1 MASLGRNRR
10 WLIVCGISI
19 LLLVVYFKTEAEIK
33 EDMRSDDEKNDR
45 KKYVIKIEGKK
56 LMNITREKATS
67 SSSINKENKMYTAK
81 QYEVCIPKQQIL
93 FLKTHKTGSSTLTS
107 ILQVYGFLR
116 NLTFAVPKTGAQ
128 IISRGFFRTDQVRP
142 GKYDML
148 VNHARYSRTEM
159 QKVMKPNTTYITI
172 FRDPSTQ
179 IESNFEYF
187 LLRNTFHLE
196 NMPNPF
202 QTFAENPSYY
212 YSKYGQRSPFR
223 HYMKNPNLY
232 DLGLKESQQEDR
244 GVVEKFIAKIAKEF
258 DLVLIQEYFNESL
271 LLLKKLMC
279 WEIDDILYLSKG
291 KRSKKIRFDID
302 QSLRESIR
310 KWSWGDVL
318 LYDHFNKTLWSKIR
332 DYGPSF
338 QTDLAELEFNLNR
351 ILNNCTVPNVVLD
364 NRRETYFKLNKKGA
378 PKCTHMLRN
387 DLTFTKLIRIAQY
400 GEEEET
406 GKVGLQ

>member
-1 MASLGRNRR
+1 MVSLGRNRN
-10 WLIVCGISI
+10 WLVCGISLLCVI
-19 LLLVVYFKTEAEIK
+19 LYFNKQ
-33 EDMRSDDEKNDR
+33 EDIHNDVL
-45 KKYVIKIEGKK
+45 KIDVIKIEDHK
-56 LMNITREKATS
+56 MENIPSKTAR
-67 SSSINKENKMYTAK
+67 SSSINQENKIYTAK
-81 QYEVCIPKQQIL
+81 QQQYEVCKPKQQIL

-128 IISRGFFRTDQVRP
+128 ILSRGFFKTKQVRP

-148 VNHARYSRTEM
+148 VNHARYNKPEM
-159 QKVMKPNTTYITI
+159 EKVMKPNTTYITI
-172 FRDPSTQ
+172 IRDPSTQ
-179 IESNFEYF
+179 IESNFGYF
-187 LLRNTFHLE
+187 RLSGKFKLG
-196 NMPNPF
+196 NMSNPF

-212 YSKYGQRSPFR
+212 WTRYRKTSFR
-223 HYMKNPNLY
+223 NYMKNPNLY
-232 DLGLKESQQEDR
+232 DLGLTESQQEDR
-244 GVVEKFIAKIAKEF
+244 DVVEKFIAKIAKEF

-338 QTDLAELEFNLNR
+338 QADLAELELNLNR
-351 ILNNCTVPNVVLD
+351 ILHNCTVPDVVLD

-387 DLTFTKLIRIAQY
+387 DLKFTKLIRIAQY
-400 GEEEET
+400 GEEET
-406 GKVGLQ
+406 IR